1 MEVISNKKRKDAY
14 GTYINKDNIKQIKVS
29 FVDLLSNNG
38 PSETMEPR
46 TLVEYIEV
54 MSYKQYNVIDD
65 EEQNQNNFILEDKDG
80 GSAGSC
86 LII

>member
-1 MEVISNKKRKDAY
+1 MEVIANKRRKDAY

-29 FVDLLSNNG
+29 FADLLSNNG

-54 MSYKQYNVIDD
+54 ISYKQYNTIDD
-65 EEQNQNNFILEDKDG
+65 DDPNQNNYILEDKDA

-86 LII
+86 LLI

>member
-1 MEVISNKKRKDAY
+1 MEVIASKRRKDAY
-14 GTYINKDNIKQIKVS
+14 GTFINKDNIKQIKVS

-54 MSYKQYNVIDD
+54 MSYKKYNTIDD
-65 EEQNQNNFILEDKDG
+65 DPNQNNYIIEDKDD

-86 LII
+86 VII

>member
-1 MEVISNKKRKDAY
+1 MEVIANKKRKDAY
-14 GTYINKDNIKQIKVS
+14 GTFINKDNIKQIKVS

-54 MSYKQYNVIDD
+54 MSYKKYNMIDD
-65 EEQNQNNFILEDKDG
+65 DDPNQNNYIIEDKDD

-86 LII
+86 VII

>member
-1 MEVISNKKRKDAY
+1 MEVIASKKRKDAY
-14 GTYINKDNIKQIKVS
+14 GTCINKDNIKQIKVS
-29 FVDLLSNNG
+29 FADLLSNNG

-54 MSYKQYNVIDD
+54 ISYKQYNTIDD
-65 EEQNQNNFILEDKDG
+65 DDPNQNNYILEDKDA

-86 LII
+86 LLI

>member
-1 MEVISNKKRKDAY
+1 MEVIANKKRKDAY
-14 GTYINKDNIKQIKVS
+14 GTFINKDNIKQIKVS

-54 MSYKQYNVIDD
+54 MSYKKYNTIDD
-65 EEQNQNNFILEDKDG
+65 DDPNQNNYIIEDKDD

-86 LII
+86 VVI

>member
-1 MEVISNKKRKDAY
+1 MEVIANKKRKDAY

-54 MSYKQYNVIDD
+54 MSYKKYNTIDD
-65 EEQNQNNFILEDKDG
+65 DDPNQNNYIIEDKDDD
-80 GSAGSC
+80 SAGSC
-86 LII
+86 VII